1 METLKVV
8 LGILLGLALAALVL
22 LALVRLSRRKSAGIT
37 EKDLRRWFQ
46 RRRP

>member
-8 LGILLGLALAALVL
+8 LGVLLGVVLAVLVL
-22 LALVRLSRRKSAGIT
+22 LALVRLGRRKSDGIT

>member
-8 LGILLGLALAALVL
+8 LGILVGVVLAVLVL
-22 LALVRLSRRKSAGIT
+22 LALVRLSRRKNDGIT
-37 EKDLRRWFQ
+37 EKDLHRWFQ